1 MSDQL
6 VESLQKAKLA
16 RILMLLALV
25 LPLIAT
31 APAHLAQAASRLHP
45 DLQQEATQHPDAIAK
60 VIVQKQGAGNS
71 AESLVPQLG
80 GTVTKD
86 LSIINAFA
94 AEMPAKSLVQL
105 AKSDNVRWI
114 SPDGPVQKADAY
126 SMFTTWATDMG
137 SVTPVT
143 NTASFNSTP
152 INAGSYI
159 WFNSVVSASGLTSSP
174 TRPATVN
181 FDKPTVVFASGGLT
195 YTLNMPSAVLT
206 YDPAVITATT
216 SYDADKDSWITRVPY
231 SIRSSNNFLTGMVFG
246 VPVNLP
252 GNISNVSLSGRFTTD
267 TPGLTVSS
275 QWSAAVYSN
284 FGTNYNTLGIK
295 PCDNSSASQYRN
307 SDKAGTP
314 ESFKTTLI
322 SGARGTGGS
331 NYVGTYSSL
340 SVTPTALFN
349 NVNAMID
356 SPAGPNGT
364 FASGSNTVSTF
375 SGFSPEKAPG
385 TAVNKVEVELYGYA
399 STFLTNR
406 DNLYLTAKVNGVAG
420 TRVLLNYHAF
430 DTNVGAT
437 HPGAIYVD
445 ITPSRAWTWAD
456 FDNEIELTI
465 DQSSFVSSHY
475 VYYDAIGLRIT
486 ALPGADNS
494 STQSPTPLP
503 RGAIDITQLGN
514 AYNSAVRATDVW
526 NEAPSYLQGQGV
538 TVAVVD
544 SGVFKTRDLK
554 GRIVASGNFNAGYHT
569 SSDAYGHGTFV
580 AGIIA
585 GNGAYS
591 NGRYVGIAPKANL
604 LNVRVS
610 DDQGMATEAD
620 VISGLQWVLQ
630 NKTRY
635 NIRVVNMSL
644 NAATPQSYHVSPLD
658 AAAEVLWFNGIV
670 VVVSAG
676 NNGTANLYAPAN
688 DPFVITVGATD
699 DASSMTLN
707 DDIVAPFSAYG
718 VDENGG
724 AKPDLVAPGTHIIAL
739 LPQNNS
745 LTISRDHGADRV
757 SANYFRMSGTS
768 MAAPMV
774 VGAVALLLQHEPN
787 LNPDQVKYRLKATAA
802 ATGQWPGYDPMRAG
816 AGYLDI
822 YAAVHCAT
830 TQSANTGIPASQ
842 MLWSGTDPVN
852 WGSVNWGSVNW
863 GSVNW
868 GSVNWGSVNWGS
880 VNWGSDYWT
889 P

>member
-6 VESLQKAKLA
+6 LESLQKAKLA
-16 RILMLLALV
+16 RILVLLALI
-25 LPLIAT
+25 LPLVAS

-45 DLQQEATQHPDAIAK
+45 DLQQEATQHPNATAK
-60 VIVQKQGAGNS
+60 VIVQKQGPGNS

-94 AEMPAKSLVQL
+94 AEMPAKSLAQL
-105 AKSDNVRWI
+105 AKSSNVRWI

-126 SMFTTWATDMG
+126 GMFTTWATDMG
-137 SVTPVT
+137 SLASVSRA
-143 NTASFNSTP
+143 ASFNSTP

-159 WFNSVVSASGLTSSP
+159 WFNSAIDASGLPSSP
-174 TRPATVN
+174 TRAATIN
-181 FDKPTVVFASGGLT
+181 FDKPTVVFASGGMT
-195 YTLNMPSAVLT
+195 YTLSVPGAVVT
-206 YDPAVITATT
+206 YDPAAISATT
-216 SYDADKDSWITRVPY
+216 SYDADRDSWITRVPY
-231 SIRSSNNFLTGMVFG
+231 NMSGDNFLTGMVFG

-252 GNISNVSLSGRFTTD
+252 ANISNVTWSGHFTTD
-267 TPGLTVSS
+267 TPGLTANWQS
-275 QWSAAVYSN
+275 SAAVYSS
-284 FGTNYNTLGIK
+284 FDTNYNTLGIK
-295 PCDNSSASQYRN
+295 PCDSGTASQYINFDR
-307 SDKAGTP
+307 AGTP
-314 ESFKTTLI
+314 ENFKAGLM
-322 SGARGTGGS
+322 SGARSTGGT
-331 NYVGTYSSL
+331 NYVGTYTSL
-340 SVTPTALFN
+340 SVTPTPLFN
-349 NVNAMID
+349 NFDSMID

-364 FASGSNTVSTF
+364 FGYGSSTIGTF
-375 SGFSPEKAPG
+375 SGFAPEKSPG
-385 TAVNKVEVELYGYA
+385 TYISRVEVVLYSYA
-399 STFLTNR
+399 ATYLTNR
-406 DNLYLTAKVNGVAG
+406 DGFYLTAKVGDVPGG
-420 TRVLLNYHAF
+420 TVQLNNHAF

-437 HPGAIYVD
+437 HAGAIYVD
-445 ITPSRAWTWAD
+445 ITPSRCWTWAD
-456 FDNEIELTI
+456 FETGLELTI
-465 DQSSFVSSHY
+465 DQTNLASSHNL
-475 VYYDAIGLRIT
+475 YYDAIGLRIT
-486 ALPGADNS
+486 TLPGADNS
-494 STQSPTPLP
+494 STPASTPLP
-503 RGAIDITQLGN
+503 RGAIDASQLGN
-514 AYNSAVRATDVW
+514 AYNSAVHATNVW
-526 NEAPSYLQGQGV
+526 NEAPDYLQGQGV

-544 SGVFKTRDLK
+544 SGIFKTRDLK
-554 GRIVASGNFNAGYHT
+554 KQLIGSANFNTAYHT

-658 AAAEVLWFNGIV
+658 AASEVLWFNGIV

-688 DPFVITVGATD
+688 DPFVITVGATND
-699 DASSMTLN
+699 NSSTTLN
-707 DDIVAPFSAYG
+707 DDTIAPFSAYG
-718 VDENGG
+718 VDENGD

-745 LTISRDHGADRV
+745 LTISRDHQDSRV
-757 SANYFRMSGTS
+757 STNYFRMSGTS

-774 VGAVALLLQHEPN
+774 VGAVALLLQHESA
-787 LNPDQVKYRLKATAA
+787 LTPDQVKYRLKATAA
-802 ATGQWPGYDPMRAG
+802 ATSQWPGYDPVRAG

-822 YAAVHCAT
+822 YAAVHGAT

-842 MLWSGTDPVN
+842 MLWSGTDPIN

-880 VNWGSDYWT
+880 VNWGSDYWAQ
-889 P
+889 